1 MANNLPDLCLQ
12 NIFKHLNYDKALY
25 PCTLVNKQWSYSS
38 IPVLWSNPFIYVFE
52 GRKPLNSLKPLI
64 DTYLSFL
71 PQNQQEEL
79 EIKPKF
85 NQNSIM
91 FNYPVYIR
99 HIFFY
104 FIYEGVKYWCN
115 HCNVSNIIIK
125 ERKNQICKALIESFF
140 IKSSKID
147 TFEIFESDDDD
158 FKISDI
164 FGSISNIQKIQKIRT
179 LIIAKCSDISIL
191 LNLTLNVKSL
201 KLFTLYNFDLVNSLR
216 QFVQSQKNL
225 TDITFSF
232 PPKLFPTYWEIFHS
246 SKTATSTVTFIEF
259 IHIQFP
265 KNISLIYHLALFTNL
280 QYLKFR
286 ACDFGYI
293 PNIKEDQLI
302 QEINSN
308 YPLAFKKLNTIIIIE
323 DSYLNLEILK
333 ILLQFSGE
341 ELLSLELFEVK
352 INKFNY
358 IIKWLEVF
366 CPNLRRLVIVDKT
379 NDKLEIVGIHDFFR
393 KFNNLSYVIINGEK
407 HFVT

>member
-12 NIFKHLNYDKALY
+12 NIFNHLNYDKFLY

-115 HCNVSNIIIK
+115 VSNIIIK
-125 ERKNQICKALIESFF
+125 ERENQIRKALIESFF

-147 TFEIFESDDDD
+147 TLEIFESDD
-158 FKISDI
+158 FNISDI

-179 LIIAKCSDISIL
+179 LIIERCSDVSIL
-191 LNLTLNVKSL
+191 LNLILNVKSL
-201 KLFTLYNFDLVNSLR
+201 KLFTFYNLDLVNSLR

-225 TDITFSF
+225 TDITFSS
-232 PPKLFPTYWEIFHS
+232 PSKLFSTYWEIFHS
-246 SKTATSTVTFIEF
+246 SETVPSTVTFIEF
-259 IHIQFP
+259 MYIQFP
-265 KNISLIYHLALFTNL
+265 KNISLIYNLALFTNL
-280 QYLKFR
+280 QYLKFH

-308 YPLAFKKLNTIIIIE
+308 YPLAFKKLNTIIFE
-323 DSYLNLEILK
+323 GSYLNLEILK

-341 ELLSLELFEVK
+341 ELLFLGLFEVK

-358 IIKWLEVF
+358 IVKWLEVF

-379 NDKLEIVGIHDFFR
+379 NDKLEIVRIHDFFR

-407 HFVT
+407 HFAT

>member
-1 MANNLPDLCLQ
+1 MYMKISKKNRVYRHHTPCVIMGHYSFERLYLLFYNPTASLPSNAKSTRGLIQKWWVRTGNTYLFKNLFFTAFWYVHGLL
-12 NIFKHLNYDKALY
+12 I
-25 PCTLVNKQWSYSS
+25 LV
-38 IPVLWSNPFIYVFE
+38 L
-52 GRKPLNSLKPLI
+52 GRK
-64 DTYLSFL
+64 
-71 PQNQQEEL
+71 
-79 EIKPKF
+79 
-85 NQNSIM
+85 
-91 FNYPVYIR
+91 
-99 HIFFY
+99 IFSH
-104 FIYEGVKYWCN
+104 E
-115 HCNVSNIIIK
+115 
-125 ERKNQICKALIESFF
+125 
-140 IKSSKID
+140 KID